1 MLWTGFNS
9 TPCHT
14 SPLAAA
20 TCLVPRLTRWPV
32 SDGTIQLRLLIRYIN
47 RNQPSVWLTRNH
59 LFQMLWFD
67 LLETKDC
74 LFLLLSWGKQMLIGW
89 PLVVGVRILK
99 TNRGSIA
106 EAAVWLWFSIFF
118 HNAMLGH
125 THWKIRGL
133 LRHILQY
140 TLAATRRFET
150 QLGIEASKWWHYA
163 LKHSQHCGS
172 NNGKICLWSKQWLLG
187 MQHAWV
193 KSL

>member
-1 MLWTGFNS
+1 MLGSKANSLTSVGWYDPIKTTG
-9 TPCHT
+9 
-14 SPLAAA
+14 
-20 TCLVPRLTRWPV
+20 
-32 SDGTIQLRLLIRYIN
+32 YIN
-47 RNQPSVWLTRNH
+47 RSQPSVWLTRNH

-125 THWKIRGL
+125 THYEKLEVYFATYSSIYFSCHQTVWNTVRN
-133 LRHILQY
+133 RSFQMM
-140 TLAATRRFET
+140 TLCVET
-150 QLGIEASKWWHYA
+150 LST
-163 LKHSQHCGS
+163 
-172 NNGKICLWSKQWLLG
+172 LWF
-187 MQHAWV
+187 
-193 KSL
+193 